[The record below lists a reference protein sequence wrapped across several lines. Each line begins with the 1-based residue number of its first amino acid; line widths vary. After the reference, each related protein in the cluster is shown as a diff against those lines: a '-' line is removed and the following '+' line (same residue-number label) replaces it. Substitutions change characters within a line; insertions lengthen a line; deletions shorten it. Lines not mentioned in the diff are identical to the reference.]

1 MRRGVALL
9 ITLVIVM
16 LMTMVIGWSMQNL
29 NKAKATVEKERFMIQ
44 SGMIVEDV
52 LSVLKNSPEINAVA
66 DDNSSLSLF
75 TLLSSASM
83 LPFESEGYRVLISL
97 KSARDRLNIN
107 TFAENNTTRARQRR
121 ERLANF
127 LTAHGFDGDLYDYIL
142 DSMEGIKEDGSYRSD
157 LFYNDPELYR
167 DAIVSS
173 RQMERILLDY
183 AKKDGIDPMAK
194 LDFDKIFCY
203 NEDKN
208 TKLDLNYA
216 TPQVWELI
224 TGVGRERGEELAKNG
239 GAYENVDDLGLG
251 EEEKRLLSLF
261 DYSFFE
267 PVILVH
273 IDIMKE
279 NISGM
284 IEFEYDIKKKKAKR
298 FVFEVQN

>member
-9 ITLVIVM
+9 LTLVIVM
-16 LMTMVIGWSMQNL
+16 LMAIVIGWSMRTL
-29 NKAKATVEKERFMIQ
+29 NEAKETIEKERFMIQ

-52 LSVLKNSPEINAVA
+52 LGILKKSPEINAVA
-66 DDNSSLSLF
+66 DENNSIALF

-83 LPFESEGYRVLISL
+83 LPFESQGYRVLISL
-97 KSARDRLNIN
+97 KSARSKLNIN
-107 TFAENNTTRARQRR
+107 TFKASDTTRAKQRR

-127 LTAHGFDGDLYDYIL
+127 LIGHGLGSDLYDYIL
-142 DSMEGIKEDGSYRSD
+142 DAMGGIKEDGSYRSD
-157 LFYNDPELYR
+157 LFYGDPQLYR

-183 AKKDGIDPMAK
+183 AKKDGIDPFSK
-194 LDFDKIFCY
+194 LDFDKIFSY
-203 NEDKN
+203 DEAKEV
-208 TKLDLNYA
+208 KLDLNYA
-216 TPQVWELI
+216 TPEVWELVA
-224 TGVGRERGEELAKNG
+224 GVSKERAKQLFESA
-239 GAYENVDDLGLG
+239 GAYASEEDLGLS
-251 EEEKRLLSLF
+251 EEERQILSLF

-279 NISGM
+279 ARTGM
-284 IEFEYDIKKKKAKR
+284 IEFEYDIKKKKARR